1 MAGPC
6 RSARPGRRVRGS
18 GAAVGS
24 RSSPTPTLESARV
37 TDTPSSPAASRL
49 ATPSWL
55 DARLVLGVLL
65 VLVSVV
71 VGARLL
77 ASADSSTGVWSVA
90 RDLAPGSTLA
100 AGDLERRQVR
110 LTGDD
115 LDRYLTVASG
125 SPVGYVLTRGV
136 GRGELLPRAGIDQPQ
151 ALGSL
156 RDVSVPVE
164 PGHLPDDL
172 AAGQVVD
179 VYLTLDA
186 DQVAAA
192 TAAEASRAAAEGR
205 PAAAVPAGTQ
215 RLLTSI
221 TVRDRPGRDAAQG
234 AVAVV
239 LTVRQVD
246 AQLLVSALQTGG
258 LDLVR
263 VPRAEEGLR
272 TAAAADVRA
281 GMPPVPVPSVP
292 VPPVAVPPRTVPT
305 SAAPT
310 TAPAAPP
317 PSAAPEVPAAAPG
330 APAPAI
336 PAPSAG

>member
-1 MAGPC
+1 M
-6 RSARPGRRVRGS
+6 
-18 GAAVGS
+18 
-24 RSSPTPTLESARV
+24 

-55 DARLVLGVLL
+55 DARLVVGVLL

-77 ASADSSTGVWSVA
+77 ASADSSTGVWSLA
-90 RDLAPGSTLA
+90 RDLAPGSTLV
-100 AGDLERRQVR
+100 AGDLEQRQVR
-110 LTGDD
+110 LTGAD

-156 RDVSVPVE
+156 RDVSVPVA

-192 TAAEASRAAAEGR
+192 TAAEAQRATAEGR
-205 PAAAVPAGTQ
+205 PPTPVPTGTR
-215 RLLTSI
+215 RLLTSV

-239 LTVRQVD
+239 LSVRQAD

-272 TAAAADVRA
+272 PAPADADARAASPV
-281 GMPPVPVPSVP
+281 PPVPVAPTTAAPSSSAAAP
-292 VPPVAVPPRTVPT
+292 GPAAPPTTASPSAAAPGP
-305 SAAPT
+305 AAPT
-310 TAPAAPP
+310 TTPSPSAAVPGPAAPP
-317 PSAAPEVPAAAPG
+317 AAPGPVDPAAAP
-330 APAPAI
+330 PA
-336 PAPSAG
+336 G